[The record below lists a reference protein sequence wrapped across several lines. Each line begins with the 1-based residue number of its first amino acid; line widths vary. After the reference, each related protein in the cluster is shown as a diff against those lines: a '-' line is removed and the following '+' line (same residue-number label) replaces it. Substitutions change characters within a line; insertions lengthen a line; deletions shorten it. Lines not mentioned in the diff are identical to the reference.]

1 MAWSSLPRHGLRD
14 SGKPRTAGRHSDG
27 WFSRCS
33 SYWSVYKTKY
43 FSEIGAVSRWLEI
56 ALTVAGAIIVAYIAM
71 SGDIQTTKIRVDQ
84 LEKMVEEQRTDN
96 RAIQALLIDIQIRLA
111 KIGGER

>member
-1 MAWSSLPRHGLRD
+1 M
-14 SGKPRTAGRHSDG
+14 
-27 WFSRCS
+27 
-33 SYWSVYKTKY
+33 
-43 FSEIGAVSRWLEI
+43 SRWLEI

>member
-1 MAWSSLPRHGLRD
+1 M
-14 SGKPRTAGRHSDG
+14 
-27 WFSRCS
+27 
-33 SYWSVYKTKY
+33 
-43 FSEIGAVSRWLEI
+43 SRWLEI
-56 ALTVAGAIIVAYIAM
+56 ALTVAGAIIVADIAM